1 MDGAA
6 SNANEGPSGGVA
18 SPPVRRRSSVGGP
31 VAVDGRR
38 ASHILTQTIL
48 HEKRTLSSG
57 TNLVSE
63 ERLQELL
70 AQLSDQELDNA
81 GKVRLLVSTLV
92 DELFTAAQIVALCG
106 CTPSVKTHHLF
117 MEVLVPR
124 CVDPS
129 EGSKSILAL
138 FRFQEDKEIV
148 HEALK
153 VGELERFLTR
163 TTCCAQRT
171 CRALGVVIKAFPI
184 RVACLTAITSSDP
197 CVSVSRTVGVGA
209 TCHLMR
215 HSCCCC
221 YES

>member
-1 MDGAA
+1 MSAA
-6 SNANEGPSGGVA
+6 VSDDSISVGVT

-31 VAVDGRR
+31 MAVDGRR

-57 TNLVSE
+57 TNLVTE

-70 AQLSDQELDNA
+70 NELSDEKLDNS
-81 GKVRLLVSTLV
+81 GKVRHLVSSLV
-92 DELFTAAQIVALCG
+92 DELFTAAQIVKLCG

-129 EGSKSILAL
+129 EGSSTILAL

-148 HEALK
+148 HEAFK
-153 VGELERFLTR
+153 V
-163 TTCCAQRT
+163 
-171 CRALGVVIKAFPI
+171 
-184 RVACLTAITSSDP
+184 
-197 CVSVSRTVGVGA
+197 
-209 TCHLMR
+209 
-215 HSCCCC
+215 
-221 YES
+221 